1 MSKAYKSRIREY
13 SLFGAERITNNQ
25 FLSYYQHAREK
36 AITIQNISSAWRATG
51 LIPYNPTPILQ
62 KFRPKT
68 PPHASLTDENG
79 RCVNITINKPSLA
92 GKVNELIAQIIE
104 VCPTPYRSNVCMLGD
119 TCLTAI
125 ADANTLKF
133 VNQTIIDKQQ
143 QSRRNRTKKNFSSL
157 RILTV
162 EEAQRK
168 QQEQASKEQRLQA
181 EKERAAALRGKV
193 GFAKLVW
200 KELKMDIDVF
210 NN

>member
-1 MSKAYKSRIREY
+1 M
-13 SLFGAERITNNQ
+13 
-25 FLSYYQHAREK
+25 
-36 AITIQNISSAWRATG
+36 
-51 LIPYNPTPILQ
+51 
-62 KFRPKT
+62 
-68 PPHASLTDENG
+68 
-79 RCVNITINKPSLA
+79 
-92 GKVNELIAQIIE
+92 NELIAQIIE
-104 VCPTPYRSNVCMLGD
+104 VCPTPHRSNVRMLGD

-143 QSRRNRTKKNFSSL
+143 QSRRNRTKKNFGSS